1 MTEADTVVRRERAL
15 EPIERLSEI
24 LFGLIMALTFTGSL
38 SVATSDRAEVNT
50 VLIGAIGCNLAWGLI
65 DAIMYL
71 MAGLHQR
78 GLDLRTFM
86 AIKGARHPQDAY
98 RVIRENVPEP
108 VAKELHP
115 EVLER
120 IRARIVEHA
129 ATPTRPRIDLAHF
142 RGAFAVFLLVVAS
155 TFPVIIP
162 FLFVDDLTL
171 AMRLSNAIAVA
182 MLALVGFAYGRA
194 SGLSPWW
201 TSLAMVLL
209 GSVLVALTI
218 ALGG

>member
-1 MTEADTVVRRERAL
+1 METARPKTRIL

-38 SVATSDRAEVNT
+38 SVATADRAEVNI
-50 VLIGAIGCNLAWGLI
+50 VLVGAIGCNLAWGLI

-78 GLDLRTFM
+78 GLDLRTLM
-86 AIKGARHPQDAY
+86 AVKGARHPQDAY
-98 RVIRENVPEP
+98 RVIRENLPEM
-108 VAKELHP
+108 VAEELHP

-120 IRARIVEHA
+120 IRARILDYKA
-129 ATPTRPRIDLAHF
+129 ATARPRIDLNHM
-142 RGAFAVFLLVVAS
+142 RGAFGVFLLVVAS

-162 FLFVDDLTL
+162 FLFVSDLTL